1 MKNNTN
7 KLLKLSSLL
16 LIISSIIFLILTLVD
31 KSNNIS
37 LPLCIITIIISNLFL
52 IINKCQQVDI
62 DKK

>member
-31 KSNNIS
+31 KSNNIY
-37 LPLCIITIIISNLFL
+37 LPLCLGTLVLSNIFAVVKTISE
-52 IINKCQQVDI
+52 K
-62 DKK
+62 